1 VIFSRPSL
9 ANGMRRAS
17 DTVVVDRVRGVA
29 AAIAVAA
36 CVTSTTSAAGRAV
49 NFAASDGTQLSATL
63 YDSSNRPAPAVILVH
78 MLGRS
83 RDDWDNVA
91 TRLADA
97 GLVVL
102 AIDLRGH
109 GRSSGAIAGAPD
121 ARSGRIGVAATLPLM
136 VDDVR
141 AAVTWIGAR
150 PNVTPGGIAIAGASL
165 GANLAAVAAA
175 DSSQV
180 RAVALLSP
188 SLDYRGIR
196 IDAGVIKR
204 IGARP
209 MWLAASTHD
218 PYALRTLKEL
228 STDAGPRE
236 QYLSRAPAHGTNLL
250 ADDVDLARSLVDW
263 LKRTLIF

>member
-1 VIFSRPSL
+1 
-9 ANGMRRAS
+9 MRRARHIAFVHRTRS
-17 DTVVVDRVRGVA
+17 IA
-29 AAIAVAA
+29 AAVAVAA

-63 YDSSNRPAPAVILVH
+63 YDSSNRPAPAVVLVH

-91 TRLADA
+91 TRLAEA

-102 AIDLRGH
+102 ALDLRGH
-109 GRSSGAIAGAPD
+109 GRSSGATA
-121 ARSGRIGVAATLPLM
+121 VLPPM

-141 AAVTWIGAR
+141 AAVAWIGGR
-150 PNVTPGGIAIAGASL
+150 PNVTLGGIALAGASL
-165 GANLAAVAAA
+165 GANLAALAAA

-188 SLDYRGIR
+188 SLDYQGIR

-204 IGARP
+204 LGARP
-209 MWLAASTHD
+209 MWLAASTQD

-228 STDAGPRE
+228 TTDAGPRE

-250 ADDVDLARSLVDW
+250 AADADLARSLVDW

>member
-1 VIFSRPSL
+1 VSRAGPI
-9 ANGMRRAS
+9 AFVHRA
-17 DTVVVDRVRGVA
+17 RGA
-29 AAIAVAA
+29 TAAIAVAA

-49 NFAASDGTQLSATL
+49 TFAASDGTQLSATL
-63 YDSSNRPAPAVILVH
+63 YDSSNLPAPAVVLVH

-109 GRSSGAIAGAPD
+109 GRSSGA
-121 ARSGRIGVAATLPLM
+121 AAMLPPM

-141 AAVTWIGAR
+141 AAIAWMGGR

-165 GANLAAVAAA
+165 GANLAALAAA
-175 DSSQV
+175 DSSHV

-196 IDAGVIKR
+196 IDTGVIKR

-209 MWLAASTHD
+209 MWLAASTED

-228 STDAGPRE
+228 ATDAGPRE
-236 QYLSRAPAHGTNLL
+236 QHLSRAPAHGTNLL
-250 ADDVDLARSLVDW
+250 AADADLARSLVDW

>member
-1 VIFSRPSL
+1 MRQITRPIAL
-9 ANGMRRAS
+9 VHRARS
-17 DTVVVDRVRGVA
+17 IA
-29 AAIAVAA
+29 AAVVVAA

-49 NFAASDGTQLSATL
+49 NFAGSDGTQLSATL
-63 YDSSNRPAPAVILVH
+63 YDGSNRPAPAVVLVH

-83 RDDWDNVA
+83 RDDWEKVA
-91 TRLADA
+91 NRLADA

-109 GRSSGAIAGAPD
+109 GRSSGAIA
-121 ARSGRIGVAATLPLM
+121 ILPPM

-141 AAVTWIGAR
+141 AAVAWIGGRA
-150 PNVTPGGIAIAGASL
+150 NVTPGGIAIAGASL
-165 GANLAAVAAA
+165 GANLAALAAA
-175 DSSQV
+175 DSPQV

-188 SLDYRGIR
+188 SVDYQGIR

-228 STDAGPRE
+228 ATDAGPRE

-250 ADDVDLARSLVDW
+250 AADADLVRSLVDW

>member
-1 VIFSRPSL
+1 VSL
-9 ANGMRRAS
+9 GPIAFVHGA
-17 DTVVVDRVRGVA
+17 RGVA
-29 AAIAVAA
+29 AAVAVAA
-36 CVTSTTSAAGRAV
+36 CVTSSTSAAGRAV
-49 NFAASDGTQLSATL
+49 TFAASDGTQLSATL
-63 YDSSNRPAPAVILVH
+63 YDSSNRPAPAVVLVH

-83 RDDWDNVA
+83 KDDWDNVA

-109 GRSSGAIAGAPD
+109 GRSSGAAAGVPD
-121 ARSGRIGVAATLPLM
+121 ARSWRVGVDAGVDATLPPM
-136 VDDVR
+136 IDDVR
-141 AAVTWIGAR
+141 AAIAWIGGR

-165 GANLAAVAAA
+165 GANLAALAAA

-209 MWLAASTHD
+209 MWLAASTED

-228 STDAGPRE
+228 TTDAGPRE
-236 QYLSRAPAHGTNLL
+236 QHLSRAPAHGTNLL
-250 ADDVDLARSLVDW
+250 AADTDLARSLVDW

>member
-1 VIFSRPSL
+1 
-9 ANGMRRAS
+9 MRQAS
-17 DTVVVDRVRGVA
+17 DTVFVDRARGVA

-36 CVTSTTSAAGRAV
+36 CATSTTSAAGRAV

-91 TRLADA
+91 SRLADA

-109 GRSSGAIAGAPD
+109 GRSSGANA
-121 ARSGRIGVAATLPLM
+121 GVAVMLPPM

-141 AAVTWIGAR
+141 AAVTWIGGR

-165 GANLAAVAAA
+165 GANLAALAAA

-196 IDAGVIKR
+196 IDAGVIKK

-228 STDAGPRE
+228 ATEAGPRE

-250 ADDVDLARSLVDW
+250 AADADLARSLVDW